1 MHVALLQQY
10 ACSVQPETQ
19 RCTAMLGAVCRT
31 MDLTSARKWCT
42 SRGPQTRNKSI
53 DKNAKTR
60 GEFCE
65 PLHAVDAR

>member
-19 RCTAMLGAVCRT
+19 RCTAMLGAVCG
-31 MDLTSARKWCT
+31 DYASQVWTSAR
-42 SRGPQTRNKSI
+42 SVGPQSRNKPI